1 MGKPYVL
8 MAGPLII
15 HKNLVF
21 YSLIRTFAPII
32 SKLYIFMAQEDVFKK
47 IVSHCKEYGFV
58 FPSSEIYDGLG
69 AVYDYGQ
76 NGVELKNNIKQYW
89 WKAMTMLH
97 ENIVGI
103 DSAIFMHPTI
113 WKASGHVDAFNDP
126 LIDNRDS
133 KKRYRADVLIEDQ
146 IAKYDEKIQKEVE
159 KARKRFGDS
168 FDEAKYLETSER
180 VKETKEKRDAL
191 HERYAAA
198 MQGPDL
204 EALKQIILDEEIVD
218 PISGTKNWT
227 DVRQFNLMFATEMGA
242 SADASMK
249 VYLRPET
256 AQGIFVNYLNVQK
269 TGRMKIPFGIA
280 QIGKAFRNEIVA
292 RQFIFRMRE
301 FEQME
306 MQFFVQPG
314 TELEWFPKWKETR
327 MKWHQ
332 ALGFGAENYRF
343 HDHDK
348 LAHYANAATDIE
360 FKMPFGFKEVEGI
373 HSRTNFD
380 LSQHEKY
387 SGKSIKYFDPQTNES
402 YTPYV
407 IETSIGVDRMFL
419 SIMCHAFEEE
429 KLENGETRTVLKLP
443 AALAP
448 VKCAVMPLVKKDGL
462 PEKAREIIDS
472 LKFHFN
478 CQYDE
483 KDSIGKR
490 YRRQDA
496 IGTPYCVTVDHDS
509 LTDGKV
515 TLRFRDTMEQERVN
529 ISDLNSII
537 EDKVSIASLLK
548 KLQ

>member
-1 MGKPYVL
+1 
-8 MAGPLII
+8 
-15 HKNLVF
+15 
-21 YSLIRTFAPII
+21 
-32 SKLYIFMAQEDVFKK
+32 MAQEDVFKK

-58 FPSSEIYDGLG
+58 FRSSDIYDGLG

-76 NGVELKNNIKQYW
+76 LGVELKNNIKQYW
-89 WKAMTMLH
+89 WKSMVLLH

-126 LIDNRDS
+126 LIDNKDS
-133 KKRYRADVLIEDQ
+133 KKRYRADVLIEDKM
-146 IAKYDEKIQKEVE
+146 AKYEEKVAKEVK
-159 KARKRFGDS
+159 KAAKRFGDD
-168 FDEAKYLETSER
+168 FDEEQFLATNPRVQSNLKKKAALQERFATALNDNNLEE
-180 VKETKEKRDAL
+180 
-191 HERYAAA
+191 
-198 MQGPDL
+198 
-204 EALKQIILDEEIVD
+204 LKQIIIDEGIAC

-227 DVRQFNLMFATEMGA
+227 DVRQFNLMFSTEMG
-242 SADASMK
+242 STADGAQK
-249 VYLRPET
+249 IYLRPET

-306 MQFFVQPG
+306 MQFFVRPG
-314 TELEWFPKWKETR
+314 SELDYFKQWKEHR
-327 MKWHQ
+327 LKWHK
-332 ALGFGAENYRF
+332 ALGFGDDHYRF

-360 FKMPFGFKEVEGI
+360 FLMPFGFKEVEGI
-373 HSRTNFD
+373 HSRTDFD
-380 LSQHEKY
+380 LSQHEKF
-387 SGKSIKYFDPQTNES
+387 SGKSIKYFDPEINES

-419 SIMCHAFEEE
+419 SILSASYCEE
-429 KLENGETRTVLKLP
+429 KLESGESRTVLRLP

-448 VKCAVMPLVKKDGL
+448 VKLAVFPLVKKDGL
-462 PEKAREIIDS
+462 PEKAREIINR
-472 LKFHFN
+472 LKFEFN

-496 IGTPYCVTVDHDS
+496 IGTPYCITIDHQTLEDNCVTIRH
-509 LTDGKV
+509 
-515 TLRFRDTMEQERVN
+515 RDTMAQERV
-529 ISDLNSII
+529 SIDALESI
-537 EDKVSIASLLK
+537 VAEKVSITTLLK
-548 KLQ
+548 TLM

>member
-1 MGKPYVL
+1 
-8 MAGPLII
+8 
-15 HKNLVF
+15 
-21 YSLIRTFAPII
+21 
-32 SKLYIFMAQEDVFKK
+32 MAQEDVFKK
-47 IVSHCKEYGFV
+47 IVAHCKEYGFV
-58 FPSSEIYDGLG
+58 FPSSDIYDGLA

-89 WKAMTMLH
+89 WQSMVLLH
-97 ENIVGI
+97 DNIVGI

-133 KKRYRADVLIEDQ
+133 KKRYRADVLIEDE
-146 IAKYDEKIQKEVE
+146 IAKYDDKIEKEVA
-159 KARKRFGDS
+159 KAAKRFKEN
-168 FDEAKYLETSER
+168 FDEAKYRATSPKVLELQ
-180 VKETKEKRDAL
+180 EKRDAL
-191 HERYAAA
+191 HTRYSAA
-198 MQGPDL
+198 MNAMDL
-204 EALKQIILDEEIVD
+204 NELRQIILDEEIVC
-218 PISGTKNWT
+218 PISGTRNWT
-227 DVRQFNLMFATEMGA
+227 EVRQFNLMFSTEMG
-242 SADASMK
+242 STADGAMK

-269 TGRMKIPFGIA
+269 TGRMKVPFGIA

-306 MQFFVQPG
+306 MQFFVRPG
-314 TELEWFPKWKETR
+314 TEMEWFSKWKETR

-332 ALGFGAENYRF
+332 ALGFGADHYRF
-343 HDHDK
+343 HDHER
-348 LAHYANAATDIE
+348 LAHYANAATDVE
-360 FKMPFGFKEVEGI
+360 FLMPFGFKEVEGI

-387 SGKSIKYFDPQTNES
+387 SGKSIKYFDPETNES

-419 SIMCHAFEEE
+419 SVMSAAYTEEQ
-429 KLENGETRTVLKLP
+429 LENGETRVVLKLP

-448 VKCAVMPLVKKDGL
+448 VKLAVLPLVKKDGL
-462 PEKAREIIDS
+462 PEKAREIVND

-478 CQYDE
+478 TIYDE

-496 IGTPYCVTVDHDS
+496 VGTPYCVTVDHDT
-509 LTDGKV
+509 LNDNCV
-515 TLRFRDTMEQERVN
+515 TLRNRDTMQQERVA
-529 ISDLNSII
+529 ISDLNGII
-537 EDKVSIASLLK
+537 ADRVSITSLLK

>member
-1 MGKPYVL
+1 
-8 MAGPLII
+8 
-15 HKNLVF
+15 
-21 YSLIRTFAPII
+21 
-32 SKLYIFMAQEDVFKK
+32 MAQEDVFKK

-58 FPSSEIYDGLG
+58 FPSSDIYDGLA

-89 WKAMTMLH
+89 WKSMVLLH
-97 ENIVGI
+97 DNIVGI

-146 IAKYDEKIQKEVE
+146 IAKYDEKIEKEIA
-159 KARKRFGDS
+159 KARKRFGES
-168 FDEAKYLETSER
+168 FDEAQFRATNAR
-180 VKETKEKRDAL
+180 VIEHQQKRDAL
-191 HERYAAA
+191 HARYTEA

-204 EALKQIILDEEIVD
+204 AELKQIIIDEEIVD

-227 DVRQFNLMFATEMGA
+227 DVRQFNLMFSTEMG
-242 SADASMK
+242 SVADGSNK

-306 MQFFVQPG
+306 MEFFCRPG
-314 TELEWFPKWKETR
+314 TEMEWFKKWKENR
-327 MKWHQ
+327 MKWHVN
-332 ALGFGAENYRF
+332 LGMGAENYRF
-343 HDHDK
+343 HDHEK

-360 FKMPFGFKEVEGI
+360 FNFPFGFKELEGI
-373 HSRTNFD
+373 HSRTDFD
-380 LSQHEKY
+380 LGNHQRL
-387 SGKSIKYFDPQTNES
+387 SGKKIQYFDPETNES
-402 YTPYV
+402 YVPYCV
-407 IETSIGVDRMFL
+407 ETSIGVDRMFL
-419 SIMCHAFEEE
+419 AVLSHSYKVEQ
-429 KLENGETRTVLKLP
+429 LENGETRVVLGIP
-443 AALAP
+443 APLAP
-448 VKCAVMPLVKKDGL
+448 VKVAVLPLINKDGL
-462 PEKAREIIDS
+462 PEKAQEVMND
-472 LKFHFN
+472 LKYDFN
-478 CQYDE
+478 CQYDP

-496 IGTPYCVTVDHDS
+496 IGTPFCVTVDHDS
-509 LTDGKV
+509 LNDNCV
-515 TLRFRDTMEQERVN
+515 TIRERDTMEQKRVP
-529 ISDLNSII
+529 IAELRGII
-537 EDKVSIASLLK
+537 DKEVNMNNLLR
-548 KLQ
+548 KL

>member
-1 MGKPYVL
+1 
-8 MAGPLII
+8 
-15 HKNLVF
+15 
-21 YSLIRTFAPII
+21 
-32 SKLYIFMAQEDVFKK
+32 MAQEDVFKK

-58 FPSSEIYDGLG
+58 FPSSDIYDGLG

-89 WKAMTMLH
+89 WQSMVLLH

-103 DSAIFMHPTI
+103 DSAIFMHPTV

-146 IAKYDEKIQKEVE
+146 IAKYEEKIDKEVA
-159 KARKRFGDS
+159 KARKRFGDK
-168 FDEAKYLETSER
+168 FDEEQFRSTNPRVLENQQ
-180 VKETKEKRDAL
+180 KRDAL
-191 HERYAAA
+191 HQRYSDA
-198 MQGPDL
+198 MNAMDL
-204 EALKQIILDEEIVD
+204 AELKQIILDEEIAC
-218 PISGTKNWT
+218 PISGTRNWT
-227 DVRQFNLMFATEMGA
+227 DVRQFNLMFKTEVGSTADGA
-242 SADASMK
+242 STI
-249 VYLRPET
+249 YLRPET

-269 TGRMKIPFGIA
+269 TGRMKVPFGIA

-306 MQFFVQPG
+306 MQFFVKPG
-314 TELEWFPKWKETR
+314 TELEWFKSWKETR
-327 MKWHQ
+327 LKWHK
-332 ALGFGAENYRF
+332 ALGFGDDSYRY
-343 HDHDK
+343 HDHEK

-380 LSQHEKY
+380 LSQHAKF
-387 SGKSIKYFDPQTNES
+387 SGRKIEYFDPETNES
-402 YTPYV
+402 YTPFV

-419 SIMCHAFEEE
+419 SVMCKSYEEE
-429 KLENGETRTVLKLP
+429 KLENGETRVVLKLP

-448 VKCAVMPLVKKDGL
+448 VKLAILPLVKKDGL
-462 PEKAREIIDS
+462 PEKAHEIMQQ

-478 CQYDE
+478 CKYEE

-496 IGTPYCVTVDHDS
+496 IGTPFSITVDHDT
-509 LTDGKV
+509 LKDNCV
-515 TLRFRDTMEQERVN
+515 TLRDRDTMEQTRVP
-529 ISDLNSII
+529 IDSLLSLI
-537 EDKVSIASLLK
+537 EEKVSLTSLLK

>member
-1 MGKPYVL
+1 
-8 MAGPLII
+8 
-15 HKNLVF
+15 
-21 YSLIRTFAPII
+21 
-32 SKLYIFMAQEDVFKK
+32 MAQEDVFKK

-58 FPSSEIYDGLG
+58 FPSSEIYDGLA

-89 WKAMTMLH
+89 WKSMVLLH
-97 ENIVGI
+97 DNIVGI

-146 IAKYDEKIQKEVE
+146 IAKYDEKIEKEIA
-159 KARKRFGDS
+159 KARKRFGES
-168 FDEAKYLETSER
+168 FDEAQFRATNAR
-180 VKETKEKRDAL
+180 VIEHQQKRDAL
-191 HERYAAA
+191 HARYTAA

-204 EALKQIILDEEIVD
+204 AELKQIILDEEIVD

-227 DVRQFNLMFATEMGA
+227 DVRQFNLMFSTEMG
-242 SADASMK
+242 SVADGSNK

-269 TGRMKIPFGIA
+269 TGRM
-280 QIGKAFRNEIVA
+280 
-292 RQFIFRMRE
+292 RE

-314 TELEWFPKWKETR
+314 TELEYFQKWKELR

-343 HDHDK
+343 HDHEK

-360 FKMPFGFKEVEGI
+360 FHMPFGFKEVEGI

-380 LSQHEKY
+380 LSQHEKF
-387 SGKSIKYFDPQTNES
+387 SGRSIKYFDPQTKES

-419 SIMCHAFEEE
+419 SVMCHSYKEE
-429 KLENGETRTVLKLP
+429 KLENGETRVVLLLP
-443 AALAP
+443 PALAP
-448 VKCAVMPLVKKDGL
+448 TKLAVLPLVKKDGL
-462 PEKAREIIDS
+462 PEKAREIVNN

-478 CQYDE
+478 TTYDE
-483 KDSIGKR
+483 KDTIGKR

-496 IGTPYCVTVDHDS
+496 VGTPYCVTVDYDT
-509 LTDGKV
+509 LKDNTV
-515 TLRFRDTMEQERVN
+515 TLRFRDTMEQERVS
-529 ISDLNSII
+529 IDQLLSII
-537 EDKVSIASLLK
+537 EDKVSITSLLK